1 MVKLNIEYYTEFFVH
16 FKCKDGIKGYLAK
29 NSDNEVIIHIGE
41 FIFFI
46 CDVEDFD
53 YHHSFDKEDLKKGNT
68 IEIDGVEVE
77 ITKIETETVEES
89 LQFWERVETQ
99 EMNEY
104 DRSL

>member
-1 MVKLNIEYYTEFFVH
+1 MDIKYYTEFFVH
-16 FKCKDGIKGYLAK
+16 FICKDGIKGYLAK
-29 NSDNEVIIHIGE
+29 NSDDEVIIRIGE
-41 FIFFI
+41 FVFFL
-46 CDVEDFD
+46 CDVKDFD
-53 YHHSFDKEDLKKGNT
+53 YHHNFEKEDLKQGNT

-89 LQFWERVETQ
+89 LQFWERVETI